1 MMNVETLRKTLCAGA
16 ALAAGCAFAVTS
28 TETFESATANEF
40 SVNGWTGDGLVISDT
55 ISSAPAGGFPASE
68 ANHDK
73 TLSVDGEVQCMASAN
88 AVQSNFL
95 LYLDEASEVLD
106 SLTDAQIAIAAGT
119 SETAGSVPLMLW
131 CKNKSGTAGWY
142 EVGTVALTTWHHV
155 QFKFDYVNSLCQV
168 SIGGMP
174 VVSTY
179 GYLES
184 STSNT
189 SADGAW
195 YKLAADNK
203 SSIGSI
209 SFIGSAKT
217 DDMVFNTVAT
227 NVVNGNNTAFTPAG
241 VSGTT
246 YTIPYETLT
255 KYGVTAETI
264 TTAKLGSSGRTVWQS
279 LECGLDPDS
288 DVPFVAKDMTLAA
301 GGVPTL
307 VFPGSVNEKNGITPR
322 YSVKVLN
329 GADEEVTSSYDIG
342 TATAGT
348 ANGTVNVT
356 VTAKSG
362 TTEPAVVK
370 YVVTASATPNNN

>member
-16 ALAAGCAFAVTS
+16 ALAAGCAFAATT
-28 TETFESATANEF
+28 TETFENATANEF
-40 SVNGWTGDGLVISDT
+40 SVSGWTGDGLVISDT

-68 ANHDK
+68 ANHAQ
-73 TLSVDGEVQCMASAN
+73 TLSVDGEVQCTALAN

-131 CKNKSGTAGWY
+131 CKDKSGTAGWY
-142 EVGTVALTTWHHV
+142 EVGTVALATWHHV
-155 QFKFDYVNSLCQV
+155 QFKFDYATKLCQV

-195 YKLAADNK
+195 YKLANESK
-203 SSIGSI
+203 SSISSI
-209 SFIGSAKT
+209 SFVGSAKT
-217 DDMVFNTVAT
+217 DDMVFNTVAAD
-227 NVVNGNNTAFTPAG
+227 VVNGNNTAFTPTG
-241 VSGTT
+241 VSGVT

-288 DVPFVAKDMTLAA
+288 DVQFAATDMTLAS
-301 GGVPTL
+301 GGVPTI
-307 VFPGSVNEKNGITPR
+307 VFPGSVGAKNGITPS
-322 YSVKVLN
+322 YSVKVLDGN
-329 GADEEVTSSYDIG
+329 GKDVTSSYDVGSAAEG
-342 TATAGT
+342 TAS
-348 ANGTVNVT
+348 GTVKVT

-362 TTEPAVVK
+362 ATEPAVVK
-370 YVVTASATPNNN
+370 YVVTASATPNN